1 MKRREPVKETENG
14 DQENLV
20 RKDVKRYSIFW
31 VLIVLLVTLVVVP
44 LISFAVMAINTSKTY
59 LEDTLRERQ
68 AKTAVAAASHIQ
80 SLMMEPEEKLK
91 TLVTSFEI
99 YSAEADVSSKYED
112 IIEHRILD
120 LFISDQILIAAFS
133 DQAGTRIQS
142 SRPEVGAA
150 LLASVD
156 PIIRQFGEEAQK
168 ANGPQYSRVYILP
181 VRGETGAMEEMPVR
195 FLATPLHKD
204 GSPIAS
210 LVVMVN
216 LSIIQEALAPYGR
229 EFRILITDRNGKLLF
244 FSEGDDQ
251 ASRSHNYKDDPIFS
265 WALQGEGAMVSSTLN
280 SSVPVDEEGGKKIY
294 LVTCSPI
301 ADYNW
306 LLFSYVDRG
315 QFFLPITSLQ
325 KQSTGWVIISILGAL
340 LIGVL
345 IARQITKPISNL
357 TEVSRKLAHG
367 QWGSRA
373 DITTKNEVGELGEAF
388 NFMAIKIQKYIHEV
402 EAKAE
407 ENKQLFM
414 SSITAIANAI
424 DAKDPYTRGHSARV
438 SAYSVAVAKE
448 YGFDERGLRIVE
460 IASLLHDV
468 GKIGIEDKILR
479 KPGALTAE
487 EFAVMKTHPSKGA
500 EILGSILQMRE
511 MIPGIRHHHERWN
524 GGGYPDSLVSSRIP
538 ILARIIGVADA
549 FDAMTTDR
557 PYQKAM
563 TFVTAATRINDLT
576 PTVYDPDVTEAF
588 NNAFRTGVLDKQRVK
603 VEQELAKPKVN

>member
-1 MKRREPVKETENG
+1 MKKIEDSQEAGRY
-14 DQENLV
+14 DQDNPI
-20 RKDVKRYSIFW
+20 KQQVKRYSIFW
-31 VLIVLLVTLVVVP
+31 VLIVLLVILVVVP
-44 LISFAVMAINTSKTY
+44 LVSFALMAINTSKTY

-68 AKTAVAAASHIQ
+68 AKTAVAAASHIE
-80 SLMMEPEEKLK
+80 SLMSAPEEKLK

-99 YSAEADVSSKYED
+99 YSSEPDVTTKYEE

-120 LFISDQILIAAFS
+120 LFVSEQILVASFS
-133 DQAGTRIQS
+133 DQSGTRIQS
-142 SRPEVGAA
+142 ARPELGNA

-156 PIIRQFGEEAQK
+156 PLLRQFGEEAVR
-168 ANGPQYSRVYILP
+168 ANGLQYSRVYLLP
-181 VRGETGAMEEMPVR
+181 VRNESGTAEMPVR
-195 FLATPLHKD
+195 FIGAPLHKD
-204 GSPIAS
+204 GLPIAA

-216 LSIIQEALAPYGR
+216 LSEIQDALAPYGR
-229 EFRILITDRNGKLLF
+229 EFRIFITDNAGKPLF
-244 FSEGDDQ
+244 YSQGVET
-251 ASRSHNYKDDPIFS
+251 SRTHDYTTDPIS
-265 WALQGEGAMVSSTLN
+265 GWAFKGEGGTLSTTLN
-280 SSVPVDEEGGKKIY
+280 SSIPVEEGGKKKIY

-301 ADYNW
+301 AQYNW

-315 QFFLPITSLQ
+315 LFFAPISSLQ
-325 KQSTGWVIISILGAL
+325 AQSTMWVFASILGAL

-367 QWGSRA
+367 QWGARA
-373 DITTKNEVGELGEAF
+373 DITTRNEVGELGEAF

-414 SSITAIANAI
+414 NSISAIANAI

-448 YGFDERGLRIVE
+448 YGFDEKGIRIVE

-479 KPGALTAE
+479 KPGALTTE

-500 EILGSILQMRE
+500 EILGSIMQMKE
-511 MIPGIRHHHERWN
+511 MIPGIKHHHERWN
-524 GGGYPDSLVSSRIP
+524 GGGYPEGLVSSRIP

-603 VEQELAKPKVN
+603 VEQELAKPKAN

>member
-1 MKRREPVKETENG
+1 MKRREPVKEADKG
-14 DQENLV
+14 DQENLI
-20 RKDVKRYSIFW
+20 REDVKRYSIFW
-31 VLIVLLVTLVVVP
+31 VLIFLLVILVVVP
-44 LISFAVMAINTSKTY
+44 LVSFALMAINTSKTY

-80 SLMMEPEEKLK
+80 SLMMEPEERLK
-91 TLVTSFEI
+91 TLITSFEI
-99 YSAEADVSSKYED
+99 YSSDTDVSTKYEE

-142 SRPEVGAA
+142 SRPEVGGV

-156 PIIRQFGEEAQK
+156 PIIRQFGDEAQK

-181 VRGETGAMEEMPVR
+181 VRNEMGAEEEMPVR
-195 FLATPLHKD
+195 FLASPLHKD
-204 GSPIAS
+204 GVPIAS

-229 EFRILITDRNGKLLF
+229 EFSMIITDRNGKLLF
-244 FSEGDDQ
+244 FSEGEEKP
-251 ASRSHNYKDDPIFS
+251 SRSHDYKDDPIFS
-265 WALQGEGAMVSSTLN
+265 WALQGEGIIISSN
-280 SSVPVDEEGGKKIY
+280 SSVPVEEEGKKKIY

-301 ADYNW
+301 ADYGW

-315 QFFLPITSLQ
+315 QFFMPITSLQ
-325 KQSTGWVIISILGAL
+325 KQSTGWVVISILGAL

-373 DITTKNEVGELGEAF
+373 DITTRNEVGELGEAF

-438 SAYSVAVAKE
+438 SAYSIAVAKE
-448 YGFDERGLRIVE
+448 YGFDEKGIRIVE

-479 KPGALTAE
+479 KPGALTTE

-500 EILGSILQMRE
+500 EILNSINQMKE
-511 MIPGIRHHHERWN
+511 MIPGIKHHHERWN
-524 GGGYPDSLVSSRIP
+524 GGGYPDNLVSSRIP

-588 NNAFRTGVLDKQRVK
+588 NNAFRTGVLDKQRIK
-603 VEQELAKPKVN
+603 VEQELAKTKAN

>member
-1 MKRREPVKETENG
+1 MTGKADGRNQAAKGESEVPVRTE
-14 DQENLV
+14 
-20 RKDVKRYSIFW
+20 VKRYSIFW
-31 VLIVLLVTLVVVP
+31 VLIVLLVALVVVP
-44 LISFAVMAINTSKTY
+44 LVSFAIKAINTSKTY

-68 AKTAVAAASHIQ
+68 AKTAVAAASHIE
-80 SLMMEPEEKLK
+80 SLMKEPEERLN
-91 TLVTSFEI
+91 TLVASFEI
-99 YSAEADVSSKYED
+99 YSSDPDVLAKYED
-112 IIEHRILD
+112 IIEHKVLD
-120 LFISDQILIAAFS
+120 HFVSEQMLIASFS
-133 DQAGTRIQS
+133 DQAGTRIQA
-142 SRPEVGAA
+142 SRPEVSNA

-156 PIIRQFGEEAQK
+156 PVLRQFGEAAMR
-168 ANGPQYSRVYILP
+168 ANGTQYSRVYVLP
-181 VRGETGAMEEMPVR
+181 VRGETGTIEMPVR
-195 FLATPLHKD
+195 FLAAPLRKD
-204 GSPIAS
+204 GSPVAS

-216 LSIIQEALAPYGR
+216 LSNVQEALAPYGR
-229 EFRILITDRNGKLLF
+229 EFTIFITDQAGKLLF
-244 FSEGDDQ
+244 FSEGSNIT
-251 ASRSHNYKDDPIFS
+251 SRDRNFKNDPIS
-265 WALQGEGAMVSSTLN
+265 QWAFNLDNVASTLN
-280 SSVPVDEEGGKKIY
+280 SSQSVEEDGKRKVY

-301 ADYNW
+301 ADYGW

-315 QFFLPITSLQ
+315 QFFAPISSLQ
-325 KQSTGWVIISILGAL
+325 TQSTGWVLVSILGAL
-340 LIGVL
+340 LVGIL

-373 DITTKNEVGELGEAF
+373 DITTRNEVGELGEAF

-414 SSITAIANAI
+414 NSIAAIANAI

-438 SAYSVAVAKE
+438 SAYSMAVARE
-448 YGFDERGLRIVE
+448 YGFDDKGIRIVE

-487 EFAVMKTHPSKGA
+487 EFAVMKTHPGKGA
-500 EILGSILQMRE
+500 DILGSIQQMKE
-511 MIPGIRHHHERWN
+511 MIPGIKHHHERWN
-524 GGGYPDSLVSSRIP
+524 GGGYPDNLTSSKIP

-588 NNAFRTGVLDKQRVK
+588 NTAFRTGALEKMRLK
-603 VEQELAKPKVN
+603 VESDLKNKVN